1 MGTRPVPRHRLH
13 GEGKD
18 TSLFHDVRAA
28 LPCSGAAPR
37 GKAAVSFAKSPA
49 EGGKASFVGRENRPH
64 PRARSFLSHIN
75 RGANTGTGIPPP
87 CCPQGRGLAL
97 MEGARWALAAGTG
110 RGGRAASAAPAG
122 GTARVAQG
130 HPARREE
137 PNPPCPAAAARRR
150 RAAPGRLC
158 RGSASW
164 ARGQDG
170 DGVGTEGVT
179 QGGPGGTQG
188 TPGGGCRSRARG

>member
-13 GEGKD
+13 RKGKD

-28 LPCSGAAPR
+28 LPCSGAALR
-37 GKAAVSFAKSPA
+37 GRAGVSFARSPA
-49 EGGKASFVGRENRPH
+49 EVGKDSFVGRENRPH

-87 CCPQGRGLAL
+87 CRPQGQGLTL

-130 HPARREE
+130 HPARREGGTE
-137 PNPPCPAAAARRR
+137 PTLPCSGGV
-150 RAAPGRLC
+150 GRH
-158 RGSASW
+158 RGGSAW
-164 ARGQDG
+164 DRTGWGQKG
-170 DGVGTEGVT
+170 
-179 QGGPGGTQG
+179 
-188 TPGGGCRSRARG
+188 